1 MKSYG
6 FSLATAAVLRDE
18 KKKMAADTASTEGDE
33 GSFNLTVEE
42 KEALCGLDR

>member
-6 FSLATAAVLRDE
+6 LSVSTAAVLGYE
-18 KKKMAADTASTEGDE
+18 KKKMAADTASSEGDE
-33 GSFNLTVEE
+33 GSFSLTVEE